1 MICALREALFSL
13 HVKQLRPRNN
23 MQVFK
28 NLTKKTVLDITSLA
42 WPMAFNAVLL
52 QSVTIIDL
60 LLIAALGEVSLAAF
74 GVAGAIV
81 TFIIGIQVAIASG
94 TQFVLSRAIGAGDIK
109 KVGLEVAAAWI
120 VNLAFSLIA
129 MLLLFFG
136 ADPLVKAIIADEAV
150 ALQAISYIEISLC
163 LLIFSSFSQVIVVYF
178 NSRKNTRIP
187 LYGFL
192 LEIPFNVV
200 CSAVLIYGLWGA
212 PEMGLAGAAW
222 GSVAAIC
229 IRFGYLAFRFKQ
241 EVDKGRVGGFRS
253 VNFAAAKSHLNEVT
267 PVVSNFAVLL
277 TGQVMFQVLFA
288 QLSVSAFAAITL
300 IMPWIKI
307 GGLFVNAWAKAST
320 IFVSQFIGKGDVK
333 SIKPFVLQSSLVA
346 TLMSMVM
353 MFCYF
358 LFSLSLP
365 LIYSNLSPETI
376 TALAIIAP
384 SYILIPIFR
393 TSNMFC
399 GNMIRAMGESYSIV
413 RINFVTLW
421 LIALPTGALLI
432 YLDAPLLMVFSII
445 LFDEIMKFYKFRKT
459 LMLTLNSYVVL

>member
-1 MICALREALFSL
+1 
-13 HVKQLRPRNN
+13 
-23 MQVFK
+23 MQAFK
-28 NLTKKTVLDITSLA
+28 NLTRKTVFDITSLA

-52 QSVTIIDL
+52 QSVTLIDL
-60 LLIAALGEVSLAAF
+60 LLIASLGEVSLAAF

-109 KVGLEVAAAWI
+109 KVGVEVAAAWI
-120 VNLAFSLIA
+120 VNLAFSLLA
-129 MLLLFFG
+129 MLLLLFG
-136 ADPLVKAIIADEAV
+136 ADPLVRAIIADESVAV
-150 ALQAISYIEISLC
+150 QATSYIEISLC

-178 NSRKNTRIP
+178 NSYKNTRIP

-200 CSAVLIYGLWGA
+200 CSAILIYGLWGA

-222 GSVAAIC
+222 GSVAAIF
-229 IRFGYLAFRFKQ
+229 IRFGYLAYRFKQ
-241 EVDKGRVGGFRS
+241 EVDKGRVGGFGA
-253 VNFAAAKSHLNEVT
+253 VNYAATKLHLLEVT

-277 TGQVMFQVLFA
+277 TGQMMFQVLFA

-307 GGLFVNAWAKAST
+307 GGLFVNSWAKAST

-346 TLMSMVM
+346 TLMSIVM

-358 LFSLSLP
+358 LFSQSLP
-365 LIYSNLSPETI
+365 HIYNNLSPETI

-445 LFDEIMKFYKFRKT
+445 LFDEMMKFYKFRKT
-459 LMLTLNSYVVL
+459 LMRTLNSYVVL